1 MTNLLIASLLAGAAT
16 TYVVEVLDL
25 MLLGMFEKQTI
36 YKFLSLPLSFGGMYA
51 LQGEL
56 TSSLF
61 VTVPAS
67 TFVSLMLVKYL
78 NKPIVTQTRLPRL

>member
-1 MTNLLIASLLAGAAT
+1 MTDLLISTILTGAAA

-25 MLLGMFEKQTI
+25 ILLGMFEKQTI
-36 YKFLSLPLSFGGMYA
+36 YKLLSLPLSFGGMYA
-51 LQGEL
+51 LQGDF
-56 TSSLF
+56 TTSLF
-61 VTVPAS
+61 VSVPAS